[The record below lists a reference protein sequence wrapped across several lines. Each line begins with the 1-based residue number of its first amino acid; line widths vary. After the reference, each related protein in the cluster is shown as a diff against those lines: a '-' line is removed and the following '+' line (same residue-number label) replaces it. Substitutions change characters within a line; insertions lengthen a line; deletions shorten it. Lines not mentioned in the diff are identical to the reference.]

1 MGNPQRP
8 MGAIHRSELK
18 TSLEPSRM
26 SDTNMLSPQL
36 EASTETATKERSWD
50 EQGAQRLERQLFF
63 ALLGGVLL
71 LVAWLG
77 RFAFGFEQQI
87 ADIAATAG
95 AIERDL

>member
-1 MGNPQRP
+1 
-8 MGAIHRSELK
+8 
-18 TSLEPSRM
+18 M
-26 SDTNMLSPQL
+26 SDTNMLSPHL
-36 EASTETATKERSWD
+36 EAGTENDTQERSWD

-95 AIERDL
+95 AIILVIPLARGAAIC